1 VIGLCTDSNAQLP
14 PDLRERYGVEVVPL
28 TVTVDGVDHLEWVDL
43 DADAFYAFFEDGAA
57 PVVATAA
64 PSPGRFVAAYE
75 ALAERGAT
83 EILSIHI
90 GSAISATLNAARLA
104 ARDAP
109 VPVRL
114 VDTATAS
121 FGVACCV
128 WEAAEAVAAG
138 ACLEEA
144 AAVAEAVAA
153 RTGNVFVVQAVDL
166 VRRGG
171 RMGAAAREALEDD
184 AVPVLRLLDGSYQ
197 PVAQVQSV
205 DEAAD
210 VMAATVLGGG
220 DRLRVGISVADAA
233 GAPVREALER
243 RLAGAPQI
251 LDMARYRVGPSVGVH
266 TGPGTA
272 GAMWYST
279 SSASEPEVPRRA
291 DGAAGGQR
299 S

>member
-1 VIGLCTDSNAQLP
+1 MIGLCTDSNAQLP

-28 TVTVDGVDHLEWVDL
+28 TVTVDGIDHLEWVDL
-43 DADAFYAFFEDGAA
+43 DADAFYARFAGGAQPA
-57 PVVATAA
+57 VATAA
-64 PSPGRFVAAYE
+64 PSPGRFAAAYE

-83 EILSIHI
+83 EILSVHI

-104 ARDAP
+104 ARDSP

-114 VDTATAS
+114 VDTGTAS

-128 WEAAEAVAAG
+128 WEAAEAVGAG
-138 ACLEEA
+138 ADLDEA

-171 RMGAAAREALEDD
+171 RMGAAAQDALEDD
-184 AVPVLRLLDGSYQ
+184 AVPVLRLLGGSYQ
-197 PVAQVQSV
+197 PVAQARSV

-210 VMAATVLGGG
+210 AMAAAVLGGG
-220 DRLRVGISVADAA
+220 ERLRVGISVADAA

-243 RLAGAPQI
+243 RLTGAPQI
-251 LDMARYRVGPSVGVH
+251 LDMVRYRVGPSVGVH

-272 GAMWYST
+272 GAMWYP
-279 SSASEPEVPRRA
+279 ARN
-291 DGAAGGQR
+291 
-299 S
+299 